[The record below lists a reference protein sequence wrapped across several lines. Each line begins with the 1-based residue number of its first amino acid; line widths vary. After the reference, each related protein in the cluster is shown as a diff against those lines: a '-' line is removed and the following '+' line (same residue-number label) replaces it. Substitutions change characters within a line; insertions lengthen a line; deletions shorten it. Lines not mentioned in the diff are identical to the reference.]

1 MRSAATAAAGSGLVE
16 AARARFGGS
25 MPRSGEPGRERS
37 YRCVTVIV
45 WVRLEVVAVIV
56 PLRVVPGEGL
66 GATVKVNV
74 TGILPTEPPP
84 LIHGT
89 DVVTC
94 APQFAM
100 PFHSGGKAETEAVT
114 VN

>member
-1 MRSAATAAAGSGLVE
+1 
-16 AARARFGGS
+16 

-66 GATVKVNV
+66 GTTVKVNV

-84 LIHGT
+84 LIQGT

-94 APQFAM
+94 ALPPA
-100 PFHSGGKAETEAVT
+100 HETVT
-114 VN
+114 RPTREEKVGFGASV